1 MGGGE
6 RGKMASTAATE
17 SLEDKQKCTMHDENE
32 TIISQMKTKLQLT
45 IIK

>member
-6 RGKMASTAATE
+6 RGKMASTATE

-32 TIISQMKTKLQLT
+32 TIISQMKTKLKLT